1 MACLRKHPTPLG
13 GPPAPAGPESSTD
26 AKADR
31 LRPDCALPH
40 HLHRARQNR
49 SGKPMDAELRHQPV
63 RRRIVLDHLR
73 SGAGL
78 ALLPVFVG
86 FDVLFP
92 FTELRPKKYQLSSR
106 F

>member
-1 MACLRKHPTPLG
+1 MLEETPNASRRAASTCRPRKLDGRKGGIACGRTARCPITCIGRGKI
-13 GPPAPAGPESSTD
+13 
-26 AKADR
+26 DR
-31 LRPDCALPH
+31 EKL
-40 HLHRARQNR
+40 
-49 SGKPMDAELRHQPV
+49 MDAELRHRPD
-63 RRRIVLDHLR
+63 RRRVVLNHLR
-73 SGAGL
+73 SGSNL

>member
-1 MACLRKHPTPLG
+1 MLNFATGLTG
-13 GPPAPAGPESSTD
+13 GG
-26 AKADR
+26 
-31 LRPDCALPH
+31 
-40 HLHRARQNR
+40 
-49 SGKPMDAELRHQPV
+49 V
-63 RRRIVLDHLR
+63 VLDHLR
-73 SGAGL
+73 SGSNL